1 MEKKVTVTRKSSVVK
16 RKGSSRRS
24 SALPA
29 FCRNVS
35 RKASRPVT
43 WFSSLS
49 CLGIYNG
56 PSLSQTTYAY

>member
-24 SALPA
+24 SAPA
-29 FCRNVS
+29 FCRNPS

-56 PSLSQTTYAY
+56 PSLSQTAYAY